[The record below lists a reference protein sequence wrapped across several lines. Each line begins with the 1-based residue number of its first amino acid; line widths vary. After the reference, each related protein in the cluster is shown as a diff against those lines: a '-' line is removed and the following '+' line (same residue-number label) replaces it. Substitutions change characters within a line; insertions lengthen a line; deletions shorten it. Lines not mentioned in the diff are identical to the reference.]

1 MANRCLHQQ
10 CTGIDA
16 AVRGSSQQRQL
27 VLSLSRPQRHAVPF
41 TSKRASQ
48 RRLPH
53 KLLTLTAAAS
63 TERADSKQN
72 ETVKSA
78 QDIADGVQSW
88 LEDAQKQ
95 ISSEPAPLPEHPVGE
110 PGSLH
115 IADGLD
121 AEVSMQVS

>member
-1 MANRCLHQQ
+1 MAKCLHQQ
-10 CTGIDA
+10 CISAGV
-16 AVRGSSQQRQL
+16 AVRGSGKQRHL
-27 VLSLSRPQRHAVPF
+27 VLSLPSSRRHHAVPF
-41 TSKRASQ
+41 TSNKASQ

-72 ETVKSA
+72 ETAKSA
-78 QDIADGVQSW
+78 QDIAEGVQSW

-95 ISSEPAPLPEHPVGE
+95 INSEPAPLPKHPVGE

-115 IADGLD
+115 ISDGLD
-121 AEVSMQVS
+121 AEVSMQI